1 MRAHQECQSKDLNSN
16 TLRKRKRKSSR
27 IFFPVM
33 IAVVVIGVASV
44 WMLPVDAGAQLL
56 PPSPPRASDKTEY
69 WAKAIRMTDVSAKV
83 ENGNISIP
91 LDVVK
96 EKRIVRFEYDGNGVK
111 IPLLSYVTGGGKIVT
126 SPSTMR

>member
-1 MRAHQECQSKDLNSN
+1 MRAYQECQSKDLNSN

-33 IAVVVIGVASV
+33 IAVVVIGAASA

-69 WAKAIRMTDVSAKV
+69 WSKAIKMTDVPSKV
-83 ENGNISIP
+83 ENGKISIP

-96 EKRIVRFEYDGNGVK
+96 
-111 IPLLSYVTGGGKIVT
+111 
-126 SPSTMR
+126 